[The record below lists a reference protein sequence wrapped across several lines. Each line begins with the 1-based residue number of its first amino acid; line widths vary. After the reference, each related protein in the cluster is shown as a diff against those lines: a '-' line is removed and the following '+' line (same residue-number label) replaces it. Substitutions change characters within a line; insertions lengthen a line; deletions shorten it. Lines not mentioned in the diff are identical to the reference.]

1 MSPVKVDRNG
11 NSNVKIGFSEP
22 HTGGKRN
29 AMLAS
34 VKNADEIIVM
44 SEGKIVERGR
54 HDQLIELGG
63 IYRKLYDM
71 QSL

>member
-1 MSPVKVDRNG
+1 MLTIYVVIAIIILCTWRY
-11 NSNVKIGFSEP
+11 GFKKMRTLML
-22 HTGGKRN
+22 HKRT
-29 AMLAS
+29 